1 MSIDTL
7 PSWLNFQASSFGKRV
22 AIRHKQLGIWKE
34 STWSDSR
41 DEVYRLVQL
50 LKNKGFAAGDTLF
63 LLTHPRPEALLIS
76 VAAQWLG
83 GVAAP
88 IDPQNDAKHISE
100 LFQLLKPAFLFAE
113 GQLQVDLALQ
123 LSEQPHLI
131 IYADRRGLSN
141 YQHSSLNF
149 YSEIIQAELD
159 IFDIRH
165 VAESEHNAFAFF
177 RLDNAK
183 NIEVKLLKHREMLMQ
198 ARDLVSLEN
207 LTNSEE
213 ALVARSFAATGHVR
227 YLLAPW
233 LLAGFR
239 LNFPENINTRD
250 NDRRELGPTLVAG
263 TKQTYERLESLI
275 KARLPLNGTWLRKA
289 LDRAIYSQS
298 KHSLLGKL
306 IAHWLFL
313 RPLRDVIGFSRTRVP
328 LLVDEPLTEQS
339 LKFFKALGINIRNW
353 PDLQSWKAIEVEAQS
368 SVHSSSSKKNQV
380 EVNAVNTDISSTSAG
395 VLV

>member
-88 IDPQNDAKHISE
+88 IDPQNDSEHISE

-113 GQLQVDLALQ
+113 GQLQVDFALQ
-123 LSEQPHLI
+123 LNELPILI
-131 IYADRRGLSN
+131 IYADQRGLSS
-141 YQHSSLNF
+141 YQHHALYF
-149 YSEIIQAELD
+149 YSDAVNTELD
-159 IFDIRH
+159 LFDIRH
-165 VAESEHNAFAFF
+165 VAESEHSAFAFF

-183 NIEVKLLKHREMLMQ
+183 QVEVQLLKHREMLMQ
-198 ARDLVSLEN
+198 ARDLVSIES

-213 ALVARSFAATGHVR
+213 ALVARSFAASGHVR

-233 LLAGFR
+233 LLTGFR
-239 LNFPENINTRD
+239 LNFPENIYTRD

-263 TKQTYERLESLI
+263 TKQTYERLENLI
-275 KARLPLNGTWLRKA
+275 KARLPLNGTWLRAA
-289 LDRAIYSQS
+289 LDWAIYSQS

-306 IAHWLFL
+306 VANWLFL

-353 PDLQSWKAIEVEAQS
+353 PDLQNWKAVDVEAQS
-368 SVHSSSSKKNQV
+368 SAHSASEKNYV
-380 EVNAVNTDISSTSAG
+380 EVNAGNTDISGASAG

>member
-34 STWSDSR
+34 STWNDSR

-50 LKNKGFAAGDTLF
+50 LKSKGFASGDTLF

-83 GVAAP
+83 GIAAP
-88 IDPQNDAKHISE
+88 IDPQNDVEQISE

-113 GQLQVDLALQ
+113 GQLQVDLALK
-123 LSEQPHLI
+123 LNEPPHLI
-131 IYADRRGLSN
+131 IYADQRGLSA
-141 YQHSSLNF
+141 YQDNSLHF
-149 YSEIIQAELD
+149 YAKAINAGLEV
-159 IFDIRH
+159 FDIRH

-177 RLDNAK
+177 RLDNTK
-183 NIEVKLLKHREMLMQ
+183 QVEVQLLKHREMLMQ
-198 ARDLVSLEN
+198 SRDLVSLES

-213 ALVARSFAATGHVR
+213 ALVARTFAASGHVR

-233 LLAGFR
+233 LLTGFR
-239 LNFPENINTRD
+239 LNFPENIDTRD

-263 TKQTYERLESLI
+263 TKQTYERLERLI
-275 KARLPLNGTWLRKA
+275 NARLPLNGTWLKA
-289 LDRAIYSQS
+289 AFDWAIYPQS
-298 KHSLLGKL
+298 KHSLLGRL
-306 IAHWLFL
+306 VANWLFL

-328 LLVDEPLTEQS
+328 LLVDEPLSEQS
-339 LKFFKALGINIRNW
+339 LKFFNALGINVRNW
-353 PDLQSWKAIEVEAQS
+353 PDLQNWKAIDVEAQS
-368 SVHSSSSKKNQV
+368 SAHSSAKKNYF
-380 EVNAVNTDISSTSAG
+380 EVDAVNNDISGASAG